1 MFNYTYL
8 FLGILYVTIV
18 PGFVFVEYFLS
29 KFEIWKKIPLY
40 ILFSILISTYFTFL
54 TALLLGFSRT
64 TLMLDL
70 LIFIILAVP
79 VLKKVKLN
87 FSVFRNHLLNYIVA
101 IIVYLLFFIVLNAGI
116 FKEYQNNYIMSGPNW
131 QDTAMHLSVIES
143 ISEGNFPPQAPYFSG
158 YSLSYYYFSDFHA
171 AIVNKFYGDF
181 FPWVLILLNP
191 LYASLFYLS
200 VYTFSFSIIKNK
212 HFSIFAG
219 VGALFYGNLGFIN
232 LIKDVLI
239 TKANYFS
246 LLQNNAYHL
255 NFDGTLLMVPMSDYF
270 LQNRP
275 MMIGLPSVVILVFL
289 LTESFRSQKM
299 TIPFILSSL
308 VNAALIKFQFFGFIV
323 GSLFFGI
330 FMTLQLITREVKFKE
345 IFYKTLTFIL
355 PALSLL
361 LIFGFGKAGERNLYQ
376 VVIES
381 FSWGAW
387 QKHNFFWFIE
397 FIISNFNLPIF
408 AFFLVGIFLLR
419 FKIKNLIY
427 IYLTTLI
434 LFLIPFAVKFTI
446 YDYDMFKFF
455 YYCLPFIYIVTTF
468 FFFELYKINKI
479 SLIIPIIILI
489 FSSWTSVNMIIHAY
503 LNKSAAYSISEY
515 NVGIWIRKNTPQR
528 SVFLTSPTVHCPV
541 TDIAGRLRLISYI
554 NWPYSHGFNTG
565 RDNVFS
571 RIDDLNSFY
580 RGIIT
585 DTEAEDILLKYNI
598 DYIYLGGNEISDF
611 PEAEN
616 KLESNKQLEKVYD
629 REGIKIYK
637 TKIYKRK

>member
-1 MFNYTYL
+1 MSNYTYL

-29 KFEIWKKIPLY
+29 KLETWKKIPLY
-40 ILFSILISTYFTFL
+40 ILFSILISTYFTFV
-54 TALLLGFSRT
+54 TSLLFGFSRT

-70 LIFIILAVP
+70 LIFIILAIP
-79 VLKKVKLN
+79 LFKRVKLN
-87 FSVFRNHLLNYIVA
+87 VNTSKDHLSSYVVSVV
-101 IIVYLLFFIVLNAGI
+101 VYLLFFIVLNAGI
-116 FKEYQNNYIMSGPNW
+116 FREYQNYYVMSGPNW

-158 YSLSYYYFSDFHA
+158 QNLSYYYFSDLHA

-181 FPWVLILLNP
+181 FPWILVLLNP

-200 VYTFSFSIIKNK
+200 VYTLSYSFLKNK
-212 HFSIFAG
+212 YFSIFAG
-219 VGALFYGNLGFIN
+219 VGALLYGNLGFVN

-255 NFDGTLLMVPMSDYF
+255 DFDNALQMVPMADYF

-275 MMIGLPSVVILVFL
+275 MMIGLPAVVIIVFL
-289 LTESFRSQKM
+289 LIEGIRNKKM
-299 TIPFILSSL
+299 TILFIMAGLI
-308 VNAALIKFQFFGFIV
+308 NAALIKFQFFGFIV

-330 FMTLQLITREVKFKE
+330 FMTFQLISRKIGFKE
-345 IFYKTLTFIL
+345 LISKTLAFIL
-355 PALSLL
+355 PAVLLL

-387 QKHNFFWFIE
+387 QEHNFFWFIE
-397 FIISNFNLPIF
+397 FIILNFNLPIF
-408 AFFLVGIFLLR
+408 IFFLIGIFLLR

-434 LFLIPFAVKFTI
+434 LFLIPFTIKFTI

-455 YYCLPFIYIVTTF
+455 YYCIPFIYIIMTF
-468 FFFELYKINKI
+468 FFFELYKINKT
-479 SLIIPIIILI
+479 SLIIPIIILV

-503 LNKSAAYSISEY
+503 LNKTEAYSISEY
-515 NVGIWIRKNTPQR
+515 NVGMWIRKNTPQK

-541 TDIAGRLRLISYI
+541 TDIAGRLRVISYI
-554 NWPYSHGFNTG
+554 NWPHSHGFNTG
-565 RDNVFS
+565 SDNVFS
-571 RIDDLNSFY
+571 RVEDLRSFY
-580 RGIIT
+580 TGTIT
-585 DTEAEDILLKYNI
+585 NAEAEDILLKYDI
-598 DYIYLGGNEISDF
+598 DYIYLGSNEISDF

-616 KLESNKQLEKVYD
+616 RLESNKQLEKIYD
-629 REGIKIYK
+629 EEDIKIFK
-637 TKIYKRK
+637 KL